1 MTEPWCLPEEMESY
15 LPEFEIALKAATKAG
30 REIMKVYEKDFS
42 SKMKEDG
49 SPITIADLKSNKI
62 IKEILSKT
70 EYQIL
75 SEEDKDDVK
84 RLKQNRIWIV
94 DPLDGTSDF
103 VNRTGEFTVMIALV
117 ENKKPILGII
127 NWPIEKTL
135 FVAQK
140 NCGSWKFSDNSWEKI
155 SVSKISEL
163 SKCRAVGSR
172 HHISEEEKNLLNRL
186 QINEFSS
193 IGSSL
198 KVGKVSSGSAEIY
211 LTTTNKMK
219 EWDTCASYCIVNEA
233 GGRMTDMFGRDI
245 SYNNKVLNHQDGIL
259 VTNGL
264 VHDKII
270 KEYQKSRK

>member
-1 MTEPWCLPEEMESY
+1 
-15 LPEFEIALKAATKAG
+15 
-30 REIMKVYEKDFS
+30 
-42 SKMKEDG
+42 
-49 SPITIADLKSNKI
+49 
-62 IKEILSKT
+62 
-70 EYQIL
+70 
-75 SEEDKDDVK
+75 
-84 RLKQNRIWIV
+84 
-94 DPLDGTSDF
+94 
-103 VNRTGEFTVMIALV
+103 MIALV

-140 NCGSWKFSDNSWEKI
+140 NCGSWKFSDDSWEKI

-233 GGRMTDMFGRDI
+233 GGRMTDMFGKDV
-245 SYNNKVLNHQDGIL
+245 SYNNKVLSHQDGIL

>member
-1 MTEPWCLPEEMESY
+1 MGNFPFVSN
-15 LPEFEIALKAATKAG
+15 LPEFEIAFQATVEAG
-30 REIMKVYEKDFS
+30 KTIMDVYKKDFS
-42 SKMKEDG
+42 SEQKSDN
-49 SPITIADLKSNKI
+49 SLITEADLKSNEI
-62 IKEILSKT
+62 IKRILSKT
-70 EYQIL
+70 DHFIL
-75 SEEDKDDVK
+75 SEEDKDDEG
-84 RLKQNRIWIV
+84 RLEHNKVWIV
-94 DPLDGTSDF
+94 DPLDGTTDF
-103 VNRTGEFTVMIALV
+103 VNRTGEFTIMIALV

-140 NCGSWKFSDNSWEKI
+140 NCGSWKFSSDSWEKI

-233 GGRMTDMFGRDI
+233 GGRMTDMFGKDV
-245 SYNNKVLNHQDGIL
+245 SYNNKVLSHQDGIL

>member
-1 MTEPWCLPEEMESY
+1 MGNFPFVSNLPE
-15 LPEFEIALKAATKAG
+15 LEIAFQAAIEAGKAV
-30 REIMKVYEKDFS
+30 MDVYKKDFS
-42 SKMKEDG
+42 SKQKSDN
-49 SPITIADLKSNKI
+49 SPITEADLKSNEI
-62 IKEILSKT
+62 IKRILSKT
-70 EYQIL
+70 DHFIL
-75 SEEDKDDVK
+75 SEEDKDDEK
-84 RLKQNRIWIV
+84 RLELNKVWIV
-94 DPLDGTSDF
+94 DPLDGTTDF

-140 NCGSWKFSDNSWEKI
+140 NCGSWKFSGDSWEKI
-155 SVSKISEL
+155 SVSKTSEL
-163 SKCRAVGSR
+163 NKCRAVGSR

-186 QINEFSS
+186 QINQFSS

-233 GGRMTDMFGRDI
+233 GGRITDMFGRDI

-270 KEYQKSRK
+270 KEYQKSTLRLSA